1 MTEHESQSTPR
12 PRAADAPVT
21 PAQPDRPES
30 KDTTESNGTSQAND
44 TPESRGVRS
53 RLTEAQRAMLA
64 SKSRGG
70 DAGLTSVGKS
80 HKPTHA
86 SGKQGPAEKKVRW

>member
-1 MTEHESQSTPR
+1 MTEKDPSDQSQTTDQSSSGNSDAKGI
-12 PRAADAPVT
+12 RA
-21 PAQPDRPES
+21 
-30 KDTTESNGTSQAND
+30 G
-44 TPESRGVRS
+44 
-53 RLTEAQRAMLA
+53 LTEAQHAMLA

-70 DAGLTSVGKS
+70 DSGLQSVGKN

>member
-1 MTEHESQSTPR
+1 MTEKNSSDQSQSPEQTSSDS
-12 PRAADAPVT
+12 ADAKGIR
-21 PAQPDRPES
+21 A
-30 KDTTESNGTSQAND
+30 G
-44 TPESRGVRS
+44 
-53 RLTEAQRAMLA
+53 LTEAQRAMLA

-70 DAGLTSVGKS
+70 DSGLQSVGKN

>member
-1 MTEHESQSTPR
+1 MTEKDPSDQSPTTDQSSSGNSDAKGI
-12 PRAADAPVT
+12 RA
-21 PAQPDRPES
+21 
-30 KDTTESNGTSQAND
+30 G
-44 TPESRGVRS
+44 
-53 RLTEAQRAMLA
+53 LTEAQRAMLA

-70 DAGLTSVGKS
+70 DSGLQSVGKN

>member
-1 MTEHESQSTPR
+1 MTENSSDQTQTAPDSSDAKGI
-12 PRAADAPVT
+12 RA
-21 PAQPDRPES
+21 
-30 KDTTESNGTSQAND
+30 G
-44 TPESRGVRS
+44 
-53 RLTEAQRAMLA
+53 LTEAQRAMLA

-70 DAGLTSVGKS
+70 DSGLQSVGKS

>member
-1 MTEHESQSTPR
+1 MTENNTPSQPESAQDD
-12 PRAADAPVT
+12 ADAQGIR
-21 PAQPDRPES
+21 A
-30 KDTTESNGTSQAND
+30 G
-44 TPESRGVRS
+44 
-53 RLTEAQRAMLA
+53 LTEAQRAMLA

-70 DAGLTSVGKS
+70 DAGLQSVGKS

>member
-1 MTEHESQSTPR
+1 MTDQTTPSE
-12 PRAADAPVT
+12 PNAAAEKDEAKGIRA
-21 PAQPDRPES
+21 
-30 KDTTESNGTSQAND
+30 G
-44 TPESRGVRS
+44 
-53 RLTEAQRAMLA
+53 LTEAQRAMLA

-70 DAGLTSVGKS
+70 DSGLQSVGKN

>member
-1 MTEHESQSTPR
+1 MTEN
-12 PRAADAPVT
+12 AASGN
-21 PAQPDRPES
+21 PES
-30 KDTTESNGTSQAND
+30 DAENTADTAGQ
-44 TPESRGVRS
+44 PEAKGVRS
-53 RLTEAQRAMLA
+53 RLTEAQKAMLA

-70 DAGLTSVGKS
+70 DTGLQSVGKS

>member
-1 MTEHESQSTPR
+1 MTDKTNSKNAE
-12 PRAADAPVT
+12 
-21 PAQPDRPES
+21 PATDPKAGGIKS
-30 KDTTESNGTSQAND
+30 K
-44 TPESRGVRS
+44 
-53 RLTEAQRAMLA
+53 LTDAQREMLA

-70 DAGLTSVGKS
+70 AVSKSVSHG

>member
-1 MTEHESQSTPR
+1 MTEKSAS
-12 PRAADAPVT
+12 
-21 PAQPDRPES
+21 S
-30 KDTTESNGTSQAND
+30 
-44 TPESRGVRS
+44 TPESSAESAQETTEHPEPKGIRS
-53 RLTEAQRAMLA
+53 GLTEAQKAMLA

-70 DAGLTSVGKS
+70 DSGLQSVGKS

>member
-1 MTEHESQSTPR
+1 MTEKNTSDQ
-12 PRAADAPVT
+12 
-21 PAQPDRPES
+21 
-30 KDTTESNGTSQAND
+30 TESSQDN
-44 TPESRGVRS
+44 PEAKGIRAG
-53 RLTEAQRAMLA
+53 LTEAQRAMLA

-70 DAGLTSVGKS
+70 DSGLQSVGKN

>member
-1 MTEHESQSTPR
+1 MTG
-12 PRAADAPVT
+12 
-21 PAQPDRPES
+21 
-30 KDTTESNGTSQAND
+30 KDTEKTDSNAEKAPGSGQAGAAAED
-44 TPESRGVRS
+44 AKGIKS
-53 RLTEAQRAMLA
+53 RLTDAQKEMLA

-70 DAGLTSVGKS
+70 TSTQSVGHN

>member
-1 MTEHESQSTPR
+1 MTEKPASGDPDSGAETTAG
-12 PRAADAPVT
+12 AAGQPEAKGFRSKLTDA
-21 PAQPDRPES
+21 Q
-30 KDTTESNGTSQAND
+30 K
-44 TPESRGVRS
+44 
-53 RLTEAQRAMLA
+53 AMLA

-70 DAGLTSVGKS
+70 DAGLQSVGKS

>member
-1 MTEHESQSTPR
+1 MTEKDNAQSAEPQPAPDAETPK
-12 PRAADAPVT
+12 AG
-21 PAQPDRPES
+21 QGI
-30 KDTTESNGTSQAND
+30 K
-44 TPESRGVRS
+44 S
-53 RLTEAQRAMLA
+53 RLTDAQREVLA

-70 DAGLTSVGKS
+70 TGSQSVSHG

>member
-1 MTEHESQSTPR
+1 MTENSASGNPGSSAEN
-12 PRAADAPVT
+12 AAETDGP
-21 PAQPDRPES
+21 PEA
-30 KDTTESNGTSQAND
+30 K
-44 TPESRGVRS
+44 GVRS
-53 RLTEAQRAMLA
+53 KLTDAQKAMLA

-70 DAGLTSVGKS
+70 DAGLQSVGKS